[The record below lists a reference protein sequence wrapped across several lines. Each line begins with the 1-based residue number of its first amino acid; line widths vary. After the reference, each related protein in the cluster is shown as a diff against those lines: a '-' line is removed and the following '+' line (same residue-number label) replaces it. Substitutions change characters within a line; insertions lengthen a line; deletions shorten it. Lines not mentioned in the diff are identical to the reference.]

1 MLAVLAGSAQAY
13 IRGNVSGVTGP
24 GGYSGTKL
32 DLVIGSDSFS
42 VEPILETYGSD
53 DTAYGGE
60 TYRTF
65 TLRAAMEK
73 DKYAIGALAG
83 MTPEA
88 NDYSNKFCGGDITLT
103 LTPGSGGKSRLAGP
117 GSRAGSSGG
126 KGVSRVDIGAGFKYT
141 MHTQVQAVGADL
153 ETGQAE
159 GSLFAGAK
167 VLMINLAGSYT
178 GYTYG
183 DEDAAAF
190 EFVPGHNFI
199 TVARPKSSVNIKL
212 DLPGQPLVTP
222 YIAYTATKYKAV
234 SGQEVPDSSAYL
246 FGAYLDF
253 DMISAN
259 IGYQIFDQDGKDSFI
274 SLGAGIK
281 F

>member
-1 MLAVLAGSAQAY
+1 MMLGVLAGSAQAY

-53 DTAYGGE
+53 DAVYGGE

-65 TLRAAMEK
+65 TLRAALEK
-73 DKYAIGALAG
+73 DKYAVGALAG
-83 MTPEA
+83 MTPEV
-88 NDYSNKFCGGDITLT
+88 NDYSNKFFGGDITLT

-117 GSRAGSSGG
+117 GSRAGSGGG
-126 KGVSRVDIGAGFKYT
+126 KGVSRVDVGAGFKYT
-141 MHTQVQAVGADL
+141 LHTQTIANVDK

-167 VLMINLAGSYT
+167 VLMVNLAGSYT

-183 DEDAAAF
+183 DEDANAY

-199 TVARPKSSVNIKL
+199 TIARPKSSVNIKL

-222 YIAYTATKYKAV
+222 YISYTATKYKAV
-234 SGQEVPDSSAYL
+234 SGQEAPDSSAYL

-253 DMISAN
+253 DMITAN
-259 IGYQIFDQDGKDSFI
+259 VGYQIFDQDGKKSFI